1 MPRFLRC
8 SVFFLNAIVGL
19 AILSLVTGGP
29 APVQA
34 HEVDT
39 CLARLSQTAQL
50 LKACQIAQS
59 SADQCDSL
67 KVRLERNRQTCR
79 AEAFPEQSIEHAIS
93 YGRGEVEGAV
103 ERSPYRQNVEQRRRE
118 QSQMQP
124 NLVRFSKLFPQ
135 YGHFRDAVAERF
147 DSRLCPNAYEGSR
160 DRWLYTGSMT
170 LLQYSLSDVK
180 SEPPA
185 NREVH
190 FFAQGKAGECYA
202 VKPDLEPGAP
212 FLVLNLPDQML
223 SQLEQ
228 KAGVVKCESATCASD
243 RAGMEEMFQQ
253 YQTSYRNYRQL
264 LSCVDLAQRSR
275 AQTASKGGAPTQSL
289 PPYCP
294 TKELNVAMLNAKG
307 LVQDLDL
314 RLFGLRT
321 RPLNVTKTE

>member
-1 MPRFLRC
+1 MSRFSRSRAFLR
-8 SVFFLNAIVGL
+8 NAVVGL
-19 AILSLVTGGP
+19 ATFCLVPDGP
-29 APVQA
+29 GSAQA

-59 SADQCDSL
+59 SADQCDKL
-67 KVRLERNRQTCR
+67 KARLERNRQTCR
-79 AEAFPEQSIEHAIS
+79 AEAFPEESIEHAIS

-135 YGHFRDAVAERF
+135 YAHFRDAVSERF

-180 SEPPA
+180 SEPPV
-185 NREVH
+185 NREMH
-190 FFAQGKAGECYA
+190 FFAQGKTGECYA
-202 VKPDLEPGAP
+202 VKADLEPGAP
-212 FLVLNLPDQML
+212 FQVLNLPDQML

-228 KAGVVKCESATCASD
+228 KAGVVRCESATCASD
-243 RAGMEEMFQQ
+243 RAGMEELFQQ
-253 YQTSYRNYRQL
+253 YQTGYRNYRQL
-264 LSCVDLAQRSR
+264 LNCVDLAQRSR
-275 AQTASKGGAPTQSL
+275 AQAASKGGAPTQSL

-321 RPLNVTKTE
+321 RPLKVTKTE